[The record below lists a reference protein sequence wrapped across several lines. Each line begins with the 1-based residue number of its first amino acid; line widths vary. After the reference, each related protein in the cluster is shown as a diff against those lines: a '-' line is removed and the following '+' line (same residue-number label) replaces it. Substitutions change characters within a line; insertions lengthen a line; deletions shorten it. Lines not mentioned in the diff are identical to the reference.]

1 MEDESADIIESFAGD
16 SGSVRAVPDSRL
28 ALTDAE
34 ESIRQFVSGERHD
47 GDAGYSEETPSQ
59 EGVRARS
66 GRNAIQ
72 IPRLASGG
80 ITQETATD
88 QQDTQNTQLVR
99 MENRW
104 NQVDEPQLQ
113 GNTAR
118 ALYQPYGPAARQA
131 RIRARAVCTTYK
143 PISCTALWGR
153 IRARAGRTTHKC
165 ISDYTFYTYIL
176 YVYMIRRLLKA
187 LQCLL

>member
-118 ALYQPYGPAARQA
+118 GRCINHTARQPGRPVYGPVRSARPINLSAAQPCGA
-131 RIRARAVCTTYK
+131 EYGPVRAVR
-143 PISCTALWGR
+143 R
-153 IRARAGRTTHKC
+153 INVSVIIRFIR
-165 ISDYTFYTYIL
+165 IYYTFI
-176 YVYMIRRLLKA
+176 
-187 LQCLL
+187 